1 MINTVTNLRKKSE
14 AFVNTIKTCLGE
26 LKNTNNEITT
36 QIQINEA
43 SVDQHNKDV
52 EQLHKDNEELAV
64 LRAENETLVSKVEDI
79 LGV

>member
-1 MINTVTNLRKKSE
+1 MINTVTNLRGKSE
-14 AFVNTIKTCLGE
+14 NLIKGIKTLIDE

-43 SVDQHNKDV
+43 SVEQHNKDV
-52 EQLHKDNEELAV
+52 EQLYKDNEELAV
-64 LRAENETLVSKVEDI
+64 IRGENETFISKVEDI